1 LNKKYDLILHFGV
14 SFMPR
19 KKGANTVEP
28 IRDIEK
34 IQEIKEYLLRRSYR
48 NYLLFIFGIN
58 SGLRISDILPLRVM
72 DVKYAKHLIIK
83 EKKTKNIRKT
93 IITENLRMEIE
104 RYTRKMADSEYL
116 FPSQKGNKPI
126 SRVQAWQIIH
136 NAAKECGVE
145 GPIGTHTLRKTFGYH
160 FYQKTKDVAMLQYI
174 FGHSS
179 PEITLRYIGIND
191 EMVSKALEEFS
202 L

>member
-1 LNKKYDLILHFGV
+1 MANK
-14 SFMPR
+14 M
-19 KKGANTVEP
+19 GASAVEP

-34 IQEIKEYLLRRSYR
+34 IQEIK
-48 NYLLFIFGIN
+48 NYLLHRSFRDYFLFVFGIN

-72 DVKYAKHLIIK
+72 DVKYTTHLKIK

-93 IITENLRMEIE
+93 IITHVLKNEIE
-104 RYTRKMADSEYL
+104 KYTYRMADSDYL

-126 SRVQAWQIIH
+126 SRVQAWQII
-136 NAAKECGVE
+136 NTASKACGVE
-145 GPIGTHTLRKTFGYH
+145 GSIGTHTLRKTFGYH
-160 FYQKTKDVAMLQYI
+160 FYQQSKDVAMLQYI

-179 PEITLRYIGIND
+179 PSITLRYIGIND
-191 EMVSKALEEFS
+191 DMVDEALVNFS

>member
-1 LNKKYDLILHFGV
+1 
-14 SFMPR
+14 MATR
-19 KKGANTVEP
+19 KGANAVEP

-34 IQEIKEYLLRRSYR
+34 IQEIKERLLRRSYR
-48 NYLLFIFGIN
+48 DYFLFIFGIN
-58 SGLRISDILPLRVM
+58 SGLRISDILPLRVL
-72 DVKYAKHLIIK
+72 DVKYTTHLKIQ

-93 IITENLRMEIE
+93 IITPALKNEIE
-104 RYTRKMADSEYL
+104 RYTKRMADSEYL

-126 SRVQAWQIIH
+126 SRIQAWQIIH
-136 NAAKECGVE
+136 NVAKECGVE
-145 GPIGTHTLRKTFGYH
+145 GAIGTHTLRKTFGYH

-179 PEITLRYIGIND
+179 PSITLRYIGIND
-191 EMVSKALEEFS
+191 DMVDKALENFS